1 MNKAIYSITDIQ
13 EKTDEEKINVK
24 YIEEFSNGYK
34 FEKGF
39 ESDSSAADENGEIL
53 REYKSFNLDY
63 SDGKNDV
70 TLYVDPDADLT
81 GVPDDEPILEIDGT
95 DVYAFETVFKF
106 VPPDYVLTEQDK
118 EDQESGKYVFS
129 YGSEKVEIETMRQVM
144 WQDGNITFT
153 LLDST
158 GTVDMSELT
167 AMAEEMI
174 KA

>member
-1 MNKAIYSITDIQ
+1 MDINLKKALNQTA
-13 EKTDEEKINVK
+13 
-24 YIEEFSNGYK
+24 
-34 FEKGF
+34 
-39 ESDSSAADENGEIL
+39 SAADENGEIL

-70 TLYVDPDADLT
+70 TLYVDPDADII
-81 GVPDDEPILEIDGT
+81 GVPNDEPALEIDGT
-95 DVYAFETVFKF
+95 DIYTFETVFKF
-106 VPPDYVLTEQDK
+106 VPPDYELTEEDK

-129 YGSEKVEIETMRQVM
+129 YGSEKVETETMRQVM

-158 GTVDMSELT
+158 GNVDMNELT